1 MSITLSAFGKIWLNV
16 RYILL
21 EILWR
26 EAYFLF
32 QGMLSERIFVKIRIF
47 IQNLTV
53 ILLNFV
59 IDFGFTIYYLSLKL
73 NVINRYL
80 CIHYA
85 TNN

>member
-32 QGMLSERIFVKIRIF
+32 QGILSESVEIRIF

-53 ILLNFV
+53 I
-59 IDFGFTIYYLSLKL
+59 
-73 NVINRYL
+73 
-80 CIHYA
+80 
-85 TNN
+85 

>member
-53 ILLNFV
+53 I
-59 IDFGFTIYYLSLKL
+59 
-73 NVINRYL
+73 
-80 CIHYA
+80 
-85 TNN
+85 